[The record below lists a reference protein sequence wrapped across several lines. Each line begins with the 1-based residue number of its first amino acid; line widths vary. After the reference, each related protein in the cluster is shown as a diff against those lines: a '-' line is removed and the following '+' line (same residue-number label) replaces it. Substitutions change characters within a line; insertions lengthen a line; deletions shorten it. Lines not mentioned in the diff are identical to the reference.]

1 MELGVFSLTDLH
13 VPGDGGPRPTP
24 GARLDEVV
32 AYGVGADRL
41 GLDVFGVGE
50 HHSHDFAASSPAVV
64 LAAVAQA
71 TEHVRLTSTATVLT
85 TSDPVRVYQDYATL
99 DLLSHGRGEIVAG
112 RGAFAEP
119 FTLFGVDPDRLDEI
133 YAEKLDLLL
142 RCRDSERVTWM
153 GSSRP
158 GLLEA
163 EVPPRP
169 WADRLPVW
177 VGVGGSPTSA
187 LRAGDLGLPVV
198 LGFVGGTL
206 DNARRLVDT
215 YRLAA
220 EQAGHDPATLRVAL
234 AAQLYVGMATAS
246 AREDVYPF
254 YRRHLSAGP
263 GGSGGWEMSRDQ
275 MDDLSERGGSL
286 MLGGP
291 EQVAAKILDLRDLL
305 GIDRFLGQIDF
316 GGMPREMVEESLER
330 FAREVA
336 PVVRAATAG

>member
-1 MELGVFSLTDLH
+1 MELGVFSLTDIH
-13 VPGDGGPRPTP
+13 PAGDGGPRPTP
-24 GARLDEVV
+24 GERLEEVV
-32 AYGVGADRL
+32 AYGALADQL

-50 HHSHDFAASSPAVV
+50 HHSSDFAVSSPAVA

-71 TEHVRLTSTATVLT
+71 TDRVRLASTATVLT
-85 TSDPVRVYQDYATL
+85 ALDPVRVYQDHATL
-99 DLLSHGRGEIVAG
+99 DLLSRGRGEIVAG
-112 RGAFAEP
+112 RSAFAEP
-119 FTLFGVDPDRLDEI
+119 LTLFGVDPDRLDEV

-142 RCRDSERVTWM
+142 RCRDQERVTWA

-158 GLLEA
+158 DLLQA

-187 LRAGDLGLPVV
+187 LRAGDLGLPMM

-220 EQAGHDPATLRVAL
+220 EQAGHDPSTLRVAL
-234 AAQLYVGMATAS
+234 AAQLYVGPATAS

-254 YRRHLSAGP
+254 YRRYLSAGA
-263 GGSGGWEMSRDQ
+263 GRSGGWDVSRDQ

-291 EQVAAKILDLRDLL
+291 EQVAAKILDLRELL

-316 GGMPREMVEESLER
+316 GGMPRHMVEESLER
-330 FAREVA
+330 FAGEIA
-336 PVVRAATAG
+336 PVVRAAAG